1 MDPLDAPTPSWE
13 IGRHLVRWERPDLV
27 FLALRGPTSA
37 TEAARIRA
45 IYAEIGERVGPYH
58 VVFDASELVFI
69 EAGSRAAWLRDDQ
82 PYPFRSVIV
91 FGANFSTRAVVMTV
105 YRAGRLV
112 APSLF
117 KFPFEF
123 VATEEDARA
132 RIHEL
137 RSATA

>member
-27 FLALRGPTSA
+27 FLTLRGPTSA
-37 TEAARIRA
+37 AEAMRIRA

-69 EAGSRAAWLRDDQ
+69 EAGSRAAWTRADK
-82 PYPFRSVIV
+82 PYPFRSVLV
-91 FGANFSTRAVVMTV
+91 FGANFSTRAVIMTV

-117 KFPFEF
+117 EFHFEF
-123 VATEEDARA
+123 VSTEVEARA
-132 RIHEL
+132 RIDEF
-137 RSATA
+137 RSRAG